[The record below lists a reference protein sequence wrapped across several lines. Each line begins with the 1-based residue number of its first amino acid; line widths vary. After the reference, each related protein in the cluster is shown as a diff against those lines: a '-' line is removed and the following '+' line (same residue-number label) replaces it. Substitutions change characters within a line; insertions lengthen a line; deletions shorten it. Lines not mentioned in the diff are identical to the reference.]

1 LSPNEHKYFAHSIE
15 GRPTNEWQP
24 LEEHLRNVAELAA
37 EFAKPFGGE
46 EWGYLAGLWHDLGKA
61 SKAFQAYLR
70 HENQIEDY
78 FSSHYKGKVDHS
90 TFGAQY
96 AQKVTKDAGKLLAY
110 LLAGH
115 HTGLLNW
122 IQDAQHGLKYRLSK
136 EVEPV
141 ETKPVSLEIPGINF
155 LKIDPQRIG
164 FQLQFFVRMI
174 FSCLVDGDFIDT
186 EKFLNPER
194 WKFRNFQSS
203 LSDQHQEYFWTKL
216 KTFREKADCTNVNKI
231 RESILSDCIQAAEKE
246 PGIFSLTVP
255 TGGGK
260 TISSMAFAL
269 KHTEKY
275 DKKRIIYVI
284 PFTSIIEQNAQVFR
298 EMIGEDAV
306 LEHHSNFEP
315 DEKDWRNKL
324 STENWAAPIIVTTN
338 VQFFNSFFANKT
350 SRCRKLHHIANSV
363 IIFDE
368 VQAIP
373 VEKLKPCLEVI
384 RELVLNYGVSAVL
397 CTATQPALNKTD
409 EFEFGLSDVREIV
422 SHVEQTFDVLR
433 RTEVSFLGK
442 QNESD
447 IAEKMMAEK
456 NALCVVNT
464 RRQARNI
471 FSQLD
476 EQGAFHLSALMYPAH
491 RSRVLAK
498 IKDRLKNNK
507 SRVCRVVSTQLIEA
521 GVDVDFPVVFR
532 SLAGIDSIA
541 QAAGRCNREGKLEI
555 GKVYVFEPESGIP
568 PGYFRQTAQCAQQ
581 LLSRFEDHLL
591 EPDCIH
597 EYFLNYYW
605 LNQDRMDD
613 SNVVEKCR
621 SAHRGNIQFE
631 DLAEF
636 QMIRSATIPI
646 IIDIEEEAKQLL
658 NRLNYRDHPSHI
670 LRKLQK
676 YSVQVYPVELKQMN
690 GYLGDAYAGI
700 NVLQD
705 SDLYSQKLGLIVNAG
720 NRSQENFIV

>member
-1 LSPNEHKYFAHSIE
+1 MDNQYFAHSQE
-15 GRPTNEWQP
+15 GKPVEEWQP
-24 LEEHLRNVAELAA
+24 LEEHLKNVAELAA

-46 EWGYLAGLWHDLGKA
+46 QWAHLAGLWHDLGKA

-70 HENQIEDY
+70 HQNQIDDF
-78 FSSHYKGKVDHS
+78 FSSYYKGKVDHS
-90 TFGAQY
+90 SFGGQY
-96 AQKVTKDAGKLLAY
+96 AQEVSKEAGKLLAY
-110 LLAGH
+110 VLAGH

-122 IQDAQHGLKYRLSK
+122 VQDAQHGLQYRLNK

-141 ETKPVSLEIPGINF
+141 EIQPVLEEIPGISF
-155 LKIDPQRIG
+155 LKVDPQRIG

-174 FSCLVDGDFIDT
+174 FSCLVDADFLDT
-186 EKFLNPER
+186 EKFLNLEK
-194 WKFRNFQSS
+194 WKFRNIQSS
-203 LSDQHQEYFWTKL
+203 LNDQHQEYFWTKL
-216 KTFREKADCTNVNKI
+216 KTFRENADCTNVNKI

-269 KHTEKY
+269 KHAEKY
-275 DKKRIIYVI
+275 GKKRIIYVI
-284 PFTSIIEQNAQVFR
+284 PFTSIIEQNSKVFR
-298 EMIGEDAV
+298 GMMGEDTV

-324 STENWAAPIIVTTN
+324 STENWAAPVVVTTN

-363 IIFDE
+363 IVFDE

-384 RELVLNYGVSAVL
+384 RELMLNYGVSAVL
-397 CTATQPALNKTD
+397 CTATQPALNKTE
-409 EFEFGLSDVREIV
+409 EFVFGLSDVREIV
-422 SHVEQTFDVLR
+422 THVEQTFEVLR

-442 QNESD
+442 QNETD
-447 IAEKMMAEK
+447 IAEKMMVEK
-456 NALCVVNT
+456 KALCVVST
-464 RRQARNI
+464 RKQARDI
-471 FSQLD
+471 FNQLD
-476 EQGAFHLSALMYPAH
+476 REGAFHLSALMYPVH
-491 RSRVLAK
+491 RSKVLAE
-498 IKDRLKNNK
+498 IKDRLKNNEAQ
-507 SRVCRVVSTQLIEA
+507 VCRVVSTQLIEA

-532 SLAGIDSIA
+532 ALAGMDSIA

-581 LLSRFEDHLL
+581 LLNRFEDHLL

-613 SNVVEKCR
+613 SSVLEKCR

-636 QMIRSATIPI
+636 QMIKTATIPI
-646 IIDIEEEAKQLL
+646 VIALEGEAKELV
-658 NRLNYRDHPSHI
+658 NSLNYTDYPSQI

-676 YSVQVYPVELKQMN
+676 YSVQVYPDELKQIY
-690 GYLGDAYAGI
+690 GYLEDAYAGI
-700 NVLQD
+700 KVLQD
-705 SDLYSQKLGLIVNAG
+705 PAIYSQKLGLIVNAE
-720 NRSQENFIV
+720 NRSQEDFIV

>member
-1 LSPNEHKYFAHSIE
+1 MDNQYFAHSLDGKPVE
-15 GRPTNEWQP
+15 EWQP
-24 LEEHLRNVAELAA
+24 LDEHLKNVAVLAA

-46 EWGYLAGLWHDLGKA
+46 EWARLAGLWHDLGKA

-70 HENQIEDY
+70 HQNQIDDFFLSY
-78 FSSHYKGKVDHS
+78 YKGKVDHS
-90 TFGAQY
+90 SFGGQHAQLVS
-96 AQKVTKDAGKLLAY
+96 KEAGKLLAY
-110 LLAGH
+110 VLAGH

-122 IQDAQHGLKYRLSK
+122 VQDAQHGLQYRLDK

-141 ETKPVSLEIPGINF
+141 EIEPTSKEVPSISF

-174 FSCLVDGDFIDT
+174 FSCLVDADFLDT
-186 EKFLNPER
+186 EKFLNPEK
-194 WKFRNFQSS
+194 WKFRNIQSS
-203 LSDQHQEYFWTKL
+203 LNDQHQEYFWPTL
-216 KTFREKADCTNVNKI
+216 KNFREKADSTDVNKV
-231 RESILSDCIQAAEKE
+231 RESILVDCLQAAGKE

-269 KHTEKY
+269 KHAEIY
-275 DKKRIIYVI
+275 GKKRIIYVI
-284 PFTSIIEQNAQVFR
+284 PFTSIIEQNAKVFR
-298 EMIGEDAV
+298 EMMGEEAV

-324 STENWAAPIIVTTN
+324 STENWAAPVVVTTN

-397 CTATQPALNKTD
+397 CTATQPALNKTE
-409 EFEFGLSDVREIV
+409 EFVFGLSDVREIV
-422 SHVEQTFDVLR
+422 SHVGQTFEVLR
-433 RTEVSFLGK
+433 RTEISFLGK
-442 QNESD
+442 QNEID
-447 IAEKMMAEK
+447 IAEKMMTEK
-456 NALCVVNT
+456 KALSVVST
-464 RRQARNI
+464 RKQARDI
-471 FSQLD
+471 FNQLD
-476 EQGAFHLSALMYPAH
+476 GEGAFHLSALMYPAH
-491 RSRVLAK
+491 RSKVLAE
-498 IKDRLKNNK
+498 IKDRLKNNEAQ
-507 SRVCRVVSTQLIEA
+507 VCRVVSTQLIEA

-532 SLAGIDSIA
+532 ALAGMDSIA

-581 LLSRFEDHLL
+581 LLNRFEDHLL
-591 EPDCIH
+591 DPDCIH

-636 QMIRSATIPI
+636 QMIKTATVPI
-646 IIDIEEEAKQLL
+646 VIALEEEARELVS
-658 NRLNYRDHPSHI
+658 RLNYTDYPSQI

-676 YSVQVYPVELKQMN
+676 YSVQVYPDELKQIHA
-690 GYLGDAYAGI
+690 YLEEAYAGI
-700 NVLQD
+700 KVLQD
-705 SDLYSQKLGLIVNAG
+705 TGIYSQELGLIVNAG
-720 NRSQENFIV
+720 NRSQEDFIV

>member
-1 LSPNEHKYFAHSIE
+1 MAPNEQEYFAHSIE
-15 GRPTNEWQP
+15 GRPPEKWQP
-24 LEEHLRNVAELAA
+24 LEEHLKNVAELAA
-37 EFAKPFGGE
+37 EFARPFGGQ
-46 EWGYLAGLWHDLGKA
+46 EWAYLAGLWHDLGKA

-70 HENQIEDY
+70 HENQIEDF

-90 TFGAQY
+90 TFGGQY
-96 AQKVTKDAGKLLAY
+96 AQKTSRDAGKLLAY
-110 LLAGH
+110 VLTGH

-122 IQDAQHGLKYRLSK
+122 LQDAQHGLQYRLGK
-136 EVEPV
+136 KVEPIHI
-141 ETKPVSLEIPGINF
+141 EPLSKEIPGINF
-155 LKIDPQRIG
+155 LKVDQDRIG

-174 FSCLVDGDFIDT
+174 YSCLVDADFLDT
-186 EKFLNPER
+186 EKFINPEKWR
-194 WKFRNFQSS
+194 FRNPQSNIIE
-203 LSDQHQEYFWTKL
+203 QHQQYFWTKL
-216 KTFREKADCTNVNKI
+216 KTFQENTDPTNVNKI
-231 RESILSDCIQAAEKE
+231 RDSILSDCMHAAEKE

-269 KHTEKY
+269 KHAKKY
-275 DKKRIIYVI
+275 NKKRIIYVI
-284 PFTSIIEQNAQVFR
+284 PFTSIIEQNVKVFR
-298 EMIGEDAV
+298 EMIGEEAV

-315 DEKDWRNKL
+315 DEKDWKNKL
-324 STENWAAPIIVTTN
+324 STENWAAPIVVTTN

-384 RELVLNYGVSAVL
+384 RELVLNYGVSTIL
-397 CTATQPALNKTD
+397 CTATQPALNKTN
-409 EFEFGLSDVREIV
+409 EFAFGLSDVREIV
-422 SHVEQTFDVLR
+422 TQVGQTFEVLR
-433 RTEVSFLGK
+433 RTEVTFLGK
-442 QNESD
+442 QNETD
-447 IAEKMMAEK
+447 IAEKMMSEK
-456 NALCVVNT
+456 RALCVVST
-464 RRQARNI
+464 RKQARDI
-471 FSQLD
+471 FNQLD
-476 EQGAFHLSALMYPAH
+476 GEGAYHLSALMYPMH
-491 RSRVLAK
+491 RSRVLAE
-498 IKDRLKNNK
+498 IKDRLKNNETN
-507 SRVCRVVSTQLIEA
+507 VCRVVSTQLIEA
-521 GVDVDFPVVFR
+521 GVDVDFPIVFR
-532 SLAGIDSIA
+532 ALAGMDSIA
-541 QAAGRCNREGKLEI
+541 QAAGRCNREGKLEV
-555 GKVYVFEPESGIP
+555 GNVYVFEPESGIP

-581 LLSRFEDHLL
+581 LLNRFEGRLL

-605 LNQDRMDD
+605 LNQDRMDE

-646 IIDIEEEAKQLL
+646 IIAIEEEAKQLL
-658 NRLNYRDHPSHI
+658 NRLNYMDHPSHI